1 MTDLSPDSRR
11 RNVFRYTK
19 TFDPDEIAEAAG
31 VWLVTKDGR
40 RIMDFTSG
48 QFCAILGHSH
58 PAIAKAIA
66 HSASTLSH
74 LNSWMLSEP
83 VLALSSRLAEW
94 SDDSLSRVLLV
105 STGGEANEAAV
116 KMAKMATGRY
126 EVVGLTRAW
135 HGLQAGVLSVNTMG
149 ARHGYGPL
157 VPGALAI
164 PAPYSYR
171 CPIRHCRDTCDC
183 TCLEVGFELVDA
195 MSLGALAAM
204 IVEPLLSAGGMIVP
218 PPGYFGRLRELCRER
233 GMLLV
238 FDEAQ
243 TALGR
248 LGTRWGYEVE
258 GVVPDIVT
266 ASKTIGAGIPLGV
279 SIASDAVEEVCFE
292 RGYQNVTSHAADPLP
307 AAVGLAVLDT
317 IEREGLI
324 ERANRLGDYLHAR
337 LLELQDRHEAIGDVR
352 GRGLLRGVEFVSDR
366 DSRTAAP
373 EIGAAVSKRC
383 LECGLSVTV
392 GREPSQASCFRLA
405 PPLTITEEE
414 IEFAMEILDASLA
427 YVEERPSTTSAV
439 R

>member
-1 MTDLSPDSRR
+1 MIDISEDSRR
-11 RNVFRYTK
+11 RHVFRYTNA
-19 TFDPDEIAEAAG
+19 FDPGEIAKASG

-58 PAIAKAIA
+58 PAIAKALA
-66 HSASTLSH
+66 DSGSTLSH

-94 SDDSLSRVLLV
+94 SADPLDRVLLV
-105 STGGEANEAAV
+105 STGGEANEAAL

-157 VPGALAI
+157 VPGALTI

-171 CPIRHCRDTCDC
+171 CPVRHCTDTCDC
-183 TCLEVGFELVDA
+183 TCLEVGFEHVDA
-195 MSLGALAAM
+195 MSLGALAAV

-248 LGTRWGYEVE
+248 LGTRWGYEIE

-279 SIASDAVEEVCFE
+279 TIATDAVEELCFE

-317 IEREGLI
+317 IEREDLI
-324 ERANRLGDYLHAR
+324 ERANQLGDHLQER
-337 LLELQDRHEAIGDVR
+337 LLELHERHEVIGDVR
-352 GRGLLRGVEFVSDR
+352 GRGLLRGIEFVSDR
-366 DSRTAAP
+366 DRRTRAP
-373 EIGAAVSKRC
+373 EIGAAVSTRC
-383 LECGLSVTV
+383 LERGLSVTV
-392 GREPSQASCFRLA
+392 GRDPSQASCFRLA
-405 PPLTITEEE
+405 PPLTISEAE
-414 IEFAMEILDASLA
+414 IDLAMEILDVSLSE
-427 YVEERPSTTSAV
+427 VEEHAPTATATR
-439 R
+439 